1 MVRTPGIFQFPSEP
15 AQCLLG
21 QCFNVFMPTVLEQ
34 LRQGRGQQFRSASI
48 RVGFEPVP
56 VTITD
61 AETLMQISGLFD
73 RLLRPFAC

>member
-1 MVRTPGIFQFPSEP
+1 MS
-15 AQCLLG
+15 
-21 QCFNVFMPTVLEQ
+21 TVLEQ